1 MVLGFPLSIIIEEI
15 EELEDLNVVEENL
28 MITIDQSE
36 TSVQVTWSLSVN

>member
-36 TSVQVTWSLSVN
+36 ASVQVT

>member
-36 TSVQVTWSLSVN
+36 ASVQVTWSLSVN

>member
-36 TSVQVTWSLSVN
+36 TSVQVT